1 MSLEGVVSYRNLHF
15 WQHYKDLMVGTIHV
29 QIAPEA
35 VQQKILAQVSKIF
48 KKKGV
53 KSLAVEIS
61 R

>member
-1 MSLEGVVSYRNLHF
+1 MSLEGVVSYRNLHV

-29 QIAPEA
+29 QITPEA
-35 VQQKILAQVSKIF
+35 PQQKILAQVSKLF

-53 KSLAVEIS
+53 KSLTVEIS